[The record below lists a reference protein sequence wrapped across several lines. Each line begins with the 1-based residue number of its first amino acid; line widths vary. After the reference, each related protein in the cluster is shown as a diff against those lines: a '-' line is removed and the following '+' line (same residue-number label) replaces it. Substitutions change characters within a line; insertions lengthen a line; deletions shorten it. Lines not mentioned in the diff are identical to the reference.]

1 MFRLAVL
8 SLSAVLLAAAAH
20 YAVQLP
26 ASSAGVRDTVQAG
39 DPALDATHLHLFSL
53 VRNLTLTRG
62 YTVRPFGTQSEQ
74 LAAGTLDGRE
84 VLLDVLRFDTPNATT
99 VDSSWIEAR
108 TLRPIRMRSSNASR
122 VVSLDFEGQ
131 RVRGGTTPTAG
142 APTSLDQQLGVRPFE
157 WNMFGLALSALPLG
171 PGYRA
176 TMPVYMDRFGRV
188 VWYAVE
194 VVKDTSSCART
205 GIARR
210 CGRSSPFPTPGRPPP
225 ASGSRATTGS
235 WTRRSS
241 GSRAC
246 RSCTSGTW
254 AVDSEDA

>member
-1 MFRLAVL
+1 MFRLPVL

-20 YAVQLP
+20 HAVQLP

-39 DPALDATHLHLFSL
+39 DPALDATHLHPFSL

-62 YTVRPFGTQSEQ
+62 DTVKPFGTQSEQ
-74 LAAGTLDGRE
+74 LAAATLNGRE

-122 VVSLDFEGQ
+122 VVALDFDGQ

-157 WNMFGLALSALPLG
+157 WNMFGLALSALPLE

-194 VVKDTSSCART
+194 VVKDTSLVRANGHRAPMWEVLAVPDAGAPSARFWVSQHHRFVDQALVWEP
-205 GIARR
+205 GVSIMYERDMGRR
-210 CGRSSPFPTPGRPPP
+210 
-225 ASGSRATTGS
+225 
-235 WTRRSS
+235 
-241 GSRAC
+241 
-246 RSCTSGTW
+246 
-254 AVDSEDA
+254 